1 MSSRAYETVIGI
13 ETHVQLKTDSKMFS
27 PDSTSFEASDN
38 ENTSPVTLGM
48 PGALP
53 VPNKKALDFAIK
65 VGLALNCQIRKR
77 SVFAR
82 KNYFYPDMPKGYQIS
97 QYDLPLCE
105 RGHVTIKVDGQEKKV
120 SITRAHMEED
130 AGKSTHHGDYTLINL
145 NRAGI
150 PLLEIVSEPEI
161 SSAREAAEYA
171 RTLRQIVRYLE
182 VCDGNLEEGSLRCD
196 VNVSVRPTGS
206 KTLGTK
212 VELKNLNS
220 FRFIEKAVE
229 FEVER
234 QIEALES
241 GEKILQET
249 RLYDPD
255 KNRTYSMRAKEDAQD
270 YRYFPDP
277 DLLPVN
283 VTEEHVERLR
293 QSLPELPL
301 ERARRFV
308 KQHALPEYDASVLT
322 AEKDLADF
330 YEETAKISGNPKASS
345 NWIMTE
351 MIRELNQRNLKL
363 SEAPT
368 SPARL
373 GRLIQ
378 LVDQQVISGKIG
390 KSVFAEMWTT
400 GREAQ
405 AIIQEKGLS
414 QITDNSELEKIVTQ
428 VLAANPSQVQD
439 YKAGKTKILGF
450 LVGAIMKAT
459 KGQASPEAVNRILM
473 EKLKGP

>member
-255 KNRTYSMRAKEDAQD
+255 KNRTYSMRVKEDAQD

-283 VTEEHVERLR
+283 VTEEHVEKLR

-363 SEAPT
+363 SEAPI
-368 SPARL
+368 SPASL